1 VHLLFPVAHNIKNYD
16 QIMVSLEGSQT
27 VLLIVPKM
35 ILIRPCRKIEMQIT
49 TEVNTLALKQDTMT
63 SE

>member
-1 VHLLFPVAHNIKNYD
+1 
-16 QIMVSLEGSQT
+16 MVSLEGSQT

>member
-1 VHLLFPVAHNIKNYD
+1 MHLLFPVAHNIKNYD

>member
-27 VLLIVPKM
+27 VLLIVSKM